1 GWQDKQ
7 IYNQENEEAIRVG
20 GKADQKDPV
29 HHVDGLS
36 GATLTTNGVDDLI
49 TFWFGENGF
58 KPFLTRLKENGG
70 KING

>member
-1 GWQDKQ
+1 M
-7 IYNQENEEAIRVG
+7 
-20 GKADQKDPV
+20 DQKNEM

-49 TFWFGENGF
+49 SFWFGENGF

-70 KING
+70 KIDG